1 MKTDKTEP
9 YVILYTRQNW
19 IGASL
24 RRCFFR
30 GGNAGRIMI
39 KDSIKFKEEGAMM
52 LMSLKIFVTKQHG
65 KSREINAFRVCLV
78 TRGQIPGLSGEEEG
92 GSTQKRF
99 HSKPKKAG
107 TIEKMARTDQTGS
120 GKANLRFHSI

>member
-1 MKTDKTEP
+1 
-9 YVILYTRQNW
+9 
-19 IGASL
+19 
-24 RRCFFR
+24 
-30 GGNAGRIMI
+30 MI

-65 KSREINAFRVCLV
+65 KSREINAFLVCLV

-99 HSKPKKAG
+99 HSKPGEAG
-107 TIEKMARTDQTGS
+107 NIEKYGANGS
-120 GKANLRFHSI
+120 GKERGSRFAVPLILVVSC